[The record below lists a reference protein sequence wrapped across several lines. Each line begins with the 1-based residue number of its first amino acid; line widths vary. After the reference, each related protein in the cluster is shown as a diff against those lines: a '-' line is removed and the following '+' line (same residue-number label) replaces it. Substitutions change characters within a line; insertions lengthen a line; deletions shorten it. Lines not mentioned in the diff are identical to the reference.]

1 MLSMYAEDAVFDFS
15 AVFTD
20 VGAVQG
26 HENLRRYWM
35 ELAETWKGVG
45 LEPLDGFDVGDGRFI
60 LEMRMSGVGKR
71 SGAGVDQRIAA
82 LYTVDPEN
90 GKIVYARF
98 LPDMAAAMAAA
109 EASADQPA

>member
-1 MLSMYAEDAVFDFS
+1 MSQRIPAEVLEQFNEHFECWNRGELELMLSMYAEDAVFDFS

-35 ELAETWKGVG
+35 ELAETWEGVG
-45 LEPLDGFDVGDGRFI
+45 LEPIDGFDVGDGRFI

-71 SGAGVDQRIAA
+71 SGAGVYQ
-82 LYTVDPEN
+82 
-90 GKIVYARF
+90 
-98 LPDMAAAMAAA
+98 
-109 EASADQPA
+109 